1 MDFKTN
7 RTLRNVRNVV
17 IGFVVVTGCLV
28 FTFGERLGHLDIPIQ
43 SGVGIPVAF
52 SGTGMWRTSGGTAFG
67 DVGPNLYS
75 HVDVPIEVAGVKGI
89 VTGTTR
95 GGNQYL
101 NAPFAYEQRDFP
113 LVMDRGTELVILALS
128 KLTENPI
135 INLNL
140 FYLLTF
146 FSNFLFF
153 ALGLLLWRGNISLWD
168 VFLSV
173 LFAFTPFHFIQGQ
186 FFIMNQVGLILC
198 VAVLLKILSKQKVR
212 PVWLITAAITA
223 ATFGLY
229 WAFFSVVLVSVVT
242 LVNLKNIQIRLN
254 LLRLWLLLFITTALA
269 AFIDFY
275 PSFLFWHQYGGNSVT
290 TRTIAQN
297 DGWPFRI
304 IDLLLLPSYSIL
316 QIPRLSR
323 DVLSSSAIPGEASGL
338 FAPLG
343 LLAIVVVVLLV
354 IRSLKDGL
362 QNQLQSLGTDQ
373 KAITAE
379 QIVFL
384 AVGMLLVPLVG
395 GVGGFGTIINLF
407 GLSPIKSWERTAV
420 VFEVLALSFASIV
433 LNYVKPFGIVRW
445 RKDRQVGL
453 DVKLSSDH
461 IVRWLFVLAVP
472 ITLVVSLPIGYDQN
486 FSHTVKQFDSDRE
499 FFTNIDKS
507 VEGSSVFAFPVE
519 YYPEGA
525 EVCQSIPYASLTGYM
540 HTKTIRWNAG
550 AVVGR
555 DLGWQA
561 AINAMNIE
569 EAANRLADLEFSGM
583 VFDKKGYSPSVWS
596 SLIEKLVLNSQSQ
609 LLRSKDSRWVFV
621 ELADL
626 FSQGNSNQSRGGFER
641 TPRAKES
648 TLLLTASIPQLKDSY
663 SCIPLR

>member
-1 MDFKTN
+1 MGCRTN
-7 RTLRNVRNVV
+7 RTLRNIRNVV
-17 IGFVVVTGCLV
+17 IGLIVVTGCLL
-28 FTFGERLGHLDIPIQ
+28 FTFGKRLAHLDIPIQ

-67 DVGPNLYS
+67 DGGPNLYS

-89 VTGTTR
+89 VEGNTR

-113 LVMDRGTELVILALS
+113 LVMDRGNELVVLALS

-135 INLNL
+135 TNLNL

-153 ALGLLLWRGNISLWD
+153 AFGILLWRGNISLWD
-168 VFLSV
+168 ICLSV

-186 FFIMNQVGLILC
+186 FFIMNQGGLILC
-198 VAVLLKILSKQKVR
+198 VAVLLKILSKQNVK
-212 PVWLITAAITA
+212 PIWLITTATAA
-223 ATFGLY
+223 ATFGMY
-229 WAFFSVVLVSVVT
+229 WAFFSVILVSVVT
-242 LVNLKNIQIRLN
+242 LGSLKNVQIRLN
-254 LLRLWLLLFITTALA
+254 LMRLWLLLFITTALA
-269 AFIDFY
+269 ALIDFY
-275 PSFLFWHQYGGNSVT
+275 PSFVFWHQYGANSVT

-304 IDLLLLPSYSIL
+304 IDLFLFPSYSIL
-316 QIPRLSR
+316 KIPRLSR
-323 DVLSSSAIPGEASGL
+323 DILSSSAIPGEASGL

-343 LLAIVVVVLLV
+343 LLVLVVVVLLV

-362 QNQLQSLGTDQ
+362 QNRLQSLVIHQ
-373 KAITAE
+373 NLITSE
-379 QIVFL
+379 QIIFL
-384 AVGMLLVPLVG
+384 VVGMLLVPLVG
-395 GVGGFGTIINLF
+395 GVGGFGTIVNLF
-407 GLSPIKSWERTAV
+407 GISPIKSWERTAV
-420 VFEVLALSFASIV
+420 VFEVFALSFASIV
-433 LNYVKPFGIVRW
+433 LNYVKPFGIVRR
-445 RKDRQVGL
+445 RKDRQEVR
-453 DVKLSSDH
+453 DVKLSSDQ
-461 IVRWLFVLAVP
+461 IVRWLFVLAAP
-472 ITLVVSLPIGYDQN
+472 ITLVVSLPIGYDKN
-486 FSHTVKQFDSDRE
+486 FSHTVKQFDSDKD

-507 VEGSSVFAFPVE
+507 MEGSSVFAFPVE

-555 DLGWQA
+555 NLGWQA
-561 AINAMNIE
+561 AVNAMSIE

-583 VFDKKGYSPSVWS
+583 VFDKKGYSS
-596 SLIEKLVLNSQSQ
+596 SAWRSLMERLVLNSQSP

-621 ELADL
+621 VLADL
-626 FSQGNSNQSRGGFER
+626 FSQTNSDQSRGGFER

-648 TLLLTASIPQLKDSY
+648 TLLLFASVPQLKDSY
-663 SCIPLR
+663 SCLPLR